1 MPHQLPKR
9 ESKEMVT
16 YYEDSNGVARF
27 AGGKDL
33 KSSQS
38 YPRQFLGSL
47 CWEKY
52 PGYTCYTGSHDF
64 KSSRILYQN
73 IYKHVIWTGVPN
85 NGDSNLLFLSLG
97 VCLKNTGV
105 RRIRFYMVFN
115 GEWSTVQHLL
125 KLSSEGKLVIL
136 ISHKVSL
143 IRCNILQPTRAQPG
157 HGVHGCS
164 WGLAVLWLVCAPST
178 KRKSREMRKEWSNII
193 WSRPSPP

>member
-47 CWEKY
+47 CWECIQVILVIPDPMTLKV
-52 PGYTCYTGSHDF
+52 PGFSIKTFINMSFEQGF
-64 KSSRILYQN
+64 QI
-73 IYKHVIWTGVPN
+73 

-105 RRIRFYMVFN
+105 RKIRFYMVFN
-115 GEWSTVQHLL
+115 GAWSTVQHPL

-164 WGLAVLWLVCAPST
+164 WGLAVLWLVCALST
-178 KRKSREMRKEWSNII
+178 KRKSREMPKEWSNII

>member
-47 CWEKY
+47 CWECIQVILVIPDPMTLKV
-52 PGYTCYTGSHDF
+52 PGFSIKTFINMSFEQGF
-64 KSSRILYQN
+64 QI
-73 IYKHVIWTGVPN
+73 

-178 KRKSREMRKEWSNII
+178 KRKSREMPKEWSNII